1 MYAWLGLGRVNFA
14 FAYPGL
20 LVLPIVTLAARFV
33 DEFKW
38 TGRRYRFS
46 NSGKV
51 EILDAPDNH

>member
-1 MYAWLGLGRVNFA
+1 MNFA

-51 EILDAPDNH
+51 EILDAADNH